1 MSPISTQESN
11 DIHILDYLPS
21 MNSNISINVRSSI
34 VSYWYVPDLWIN
46 SCGGDHSRVPS
57 ISFIKF
63 VYSKGFTF
71 SAMLMRHDCC
81 FKDISKSK
89 IYDLLSYTAFYAL
102 KIFPIFAKYILSH
115 FRFCLESHF
124 LAYMIRAIITI
135 FDSLLYLKDHPGLS

>member
-81 FKDISKSK
+81 FKDIKVKSM
-89 IYDLLSYTAFYAL
+89 IYFPTLHFRQYLGITRNYWTYYLAL

-115 FRFCLESHF
+115 FRFCLKSQ
-124 LAYMIRAIITI
+124 II
-135 FDSLLYLKDHPGLS
+135 YLTWSGP